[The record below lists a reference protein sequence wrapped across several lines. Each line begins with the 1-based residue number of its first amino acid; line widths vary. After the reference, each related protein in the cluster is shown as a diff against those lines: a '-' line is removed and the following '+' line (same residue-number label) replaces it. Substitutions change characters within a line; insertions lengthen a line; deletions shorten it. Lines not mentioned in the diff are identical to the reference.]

1 MIKPE
6 IPENES
12 ARLED
17 LRGYSILDTLPE
29 KEYDDISYL
38 ASQICGTPISLISLV
53 DENRQWFKSHHGLD
67 ATETPREYAFCA
79 HAIND
84 QEEVLIVPD
93 SRLDKRFF
101 DNPLVVDDPHVVF
114 YAGVPLVSTKGYALG
129 TLCVIDHEP
138 RYLNESQ
145 IEALRILGRQL
156 MVLLT
161 LRISL
166 VDLEK
171 KNNDIGESIDYA
183 RKIQHSIF
191 PETEEIEKH
200 LSDFVLYYQ
209 PKNVIGGDF
218 CWFYNNDDINY
229 FAVVDCT
236 GHSVPGALMS
246 MIIHS
251 LLNEA
256 ISELMNHEPGRIL
269 ETLHEKLYSYL
280 QQEKGDE
287 YSQDGCDISLCR
299 IDLQKRE
306 FQFSGARLY
315 SYVYRNNELTI
326 LKGTSKSIGG
336 LSIAG
341 KPEPARSFKTEHLA
355 LSGSTYI
362 VMATD
367 GITDQLNEKDEIFG
381 TGRLTELSSKCSS
394 LSKAEAS
401 RLISETIN
409 EWKLNTS
416 QQDDMLMTGF
426 RIEPR

>member
-1 MIKPE
+1 MIKPD

-67 ATETPREYAFCA
+67 ATETPRENAFCA

-84 QEEVLIVPD
+84 QEEVLVVPD

-114 YAGVPLVSTKGYALG
+114 YAGVPLVSAKGYALG

-191 PETEEIEKH
+191 PETEDIEKH
-200 LSDFVLYYQ
+200 LRDFVLYYQ

-256 ISELMNHEPGRIL
+256 ISELMDHEPGRIL
-269 ETLHEKLYSYL
+269 ETLHEKLYLYL

-306 FQFSGARLY
+306 LQFSGARLNA
-315 SYVYRNNELTI
+315 YVYQNNELTI

-341 KPEPARSFKTEHLA
+341 KHEPARTFKTEHLE
-355 LSGSTYI
+355 LSASTYI

-394 LSKAEAS
+394 LSKVEAS

-409 EWKLNTS
+409 YWKLNAS

-426 RIEPR
+426 RIVT